1 MIVFFSH
8 HVLISCF
15 PWVSLFFQ
23 NYTKKTLQAFVRETE
38 LLNTFLMP
46 HCNNLNAVLSVNPN
60 HIFEGNACI
69 MQKIAFFFVMVV
81 LEAN

>member
-1 MIVFFSH
+1 M
-8 HVLISCF
+8 
-15 PWVSLFFQ
+15 
-23 NYTKKTLQAFVRETE
+23 RETE

-69 MQKIAFFFVMVV
+69 MQKIAFFFCYGSIRGE
-81 LEAN
+81 LN